1 MKPRELE
8 LAQRASLDEKAPI
21 AEPWR
26 TQILKP
32 LLEEEKLKKKDFL
45 NRKEDYEKRVMI
57 QRGREKTI
65 SKLNKMRTE

>member
-1 MKPRELE
+1 MKPRELQ
-8 LAQRASLDEKAPI
+8 LAQRASLDEKVPI

-45 NRKEDYEKRVMI
+45 NRKEDYKKRVMI
-57 QRGREKTI
+57 QKGREKTI